1 MSLILYLEGELKG
14 TFFLNTLKYQKKRR
28 KKELFQTLFY
38 DILNF
43 FIYAV
48 LKLFLTFVFR
58 SYKLLSIL
66 EFSSSRKR
74 MSVIVR
80 NEEGKI
86 LLLSKGADRFV
97 NSILFGCARILI

>member
-14 TFFLNTLKYQKKRR
+14 TFFLNTLKYQKKK

-43 FIYAV
+43 LIYAV